1 MFFELRDSPV
11 DRGRKL
17 NIHKTFRRSPGRLS
31 YVYIYVYLYNIYEKK
46 TRSKINS
53 KIESNI
59 FQNTV
64 LYIFM
69 KYDKSYIY
77 YINLI

>member
-31 YVYIYVYLYNIYEKK
+31 YVYIYEKK
-46 TRSKINS
+46 PETR
-53 KIESNI
+53 
-59 FQNTV
+59 
-64 LYIFM
+64 
-69 KYDKSYIY
+69 
-77 YINLI
+77 

>member
-17 NIHKTFRRSPGRLS
+17 SIHKTFRRSPGRLS
-31 YVYIYVYLYNIYEKK
+31 YVYIYEKK
-46 TRSKINS
+46 PRNKINS

-64 LYIFM
+64 LHIFM

-77 YINLI
+77 YINLM